1 MIVYIEKRKNP
12 FIAQTGNAIMKKLS
26 LILGALLILSAMHN
40 ATAWSSWSTWSQ
52 YPQVPQSYQQWHSS
66 SQISSGF
73 QIQHFSAPDG
83 YHIQIASMGQNADQI
98 NLNVAGRRITISSRQ
113 LQQDPSGRVRMM
125 QSGTFSQW
133 IILPN
138 DADMQSM
145 RRRQSP
151 GMIEI
156 FVPRLR

>member
-1 MIVYIEKRKNP
+1 
-12 FIAQTGNAIMKKLS
+12 MKKSS
-26 LILGALLILSAMHN
+26 LIFSMLLILSAVNN

-52 YPQVPQSYQQWHSS
+52 YPQTPQNYQQWHSS
-66 SQISSGF
+66 SQISTGF

-83 YHIQIASMGQNADQI
+83 YYIRIASKGQNTNQI
-98 NLNVAGRRITISSRQ
+98 NIDVEGRRITISSRKV
-113 LQQDPSGRVRMM
+113 QQKQKQDGSGRVRIL
-125 QSGTFSQW
+125 QSGNFSQW
-133 IILPN
+133 IALPM

>member
-1 MIVYIEKRKNP
+1 
-12 FIAQTGNAIMKKLS
+12 MKKPP
-26 LILGALLILSAMHN
+26 LIFGILLTLCVMHN

-52 YPQVPQSYQQWHSS
+52 YPQAPQNYQQWHSN
-66 SQISSGF
+66 SQISTGF

-83 YHIQIASMGQNADQI
+83 YYIRIASKGQNTNQI
-98 NLNVAGRRITISSRQ
+98 NIDVEGRRITISSRQ
-113 LQQDPSGRVRMM
+113 VQQDQSGRVRMM
-125 QSGTFSQW
+125 QSGNFSQW
-133 IILPN
+133 IALPM

>member
-1 MIVYIEKRKNP
+1 
-12 FIAQTGNAIMKKLS
+12 MKKSS
-26 LILGALLILSAMHN
+26 LIFSMLLILSAMQN

-52 YPQVPQSYQQWHSS
+52 YPQTPQNYQQWRSS
-66 SQISSGF
+66 SQIFTGF

-83 YHIQIASMGQNADQI
+83 YHIEIASKGHNTDQI
-98 NLNVAGRRITISSRQ
+98 NINVEGRRITISSHQ
-113 LQQDPSGRVRMM
+113 VQQKQQQGGSGRIRMM
-125 QSGTFSQW
+125 KSGNFSQW
-133 IILPN
+133 IALPM

-156 FVPRLR
+156 FVPRIR

>member
-1 MIVYIEKRKNP
+1 MNKSP
-12 FIAQTGNAIMKKLS
+12 
-26 LILGALLILSAMHN
+26 LIFSVLLILSAMHN

-52 YPQVPQSYQQWHSS
+52 YPQVPQKYQQWSS
-66 SQISSGF
+66 NSQLSTGF
-73 QIQHFSAPDG
+73 QIQHFAAPDG
-83 YHIQIASMGQNADQI
+83 YHIRIASTGQNADQI
-98 NLNVAGRRITISSRQ
+98 NINVEGKRITISSRQ
-113 LQQDPSGRVRMM
+113 AQRDRSGRVRMT
-125 QSGTFSQW
+125 QSGHFSQW
-133 IILPN
+133 ITLPM